1 MIMPAYKDKKTNKWL
16 TKFHYK
22 DYYGKNR
29 QTSKRGFDTK
39 EEALAYE
46 AQFKHLIKENKLY
59 LPFEVFT
66 KEYFKDKISKFRDN
80 TIETKNHLYNTYI
93 IPYFQG
99 KLMSQIEPKDIIKWI
114 KELQNTTIPN
124 DKPLSK
130 QYINSLITEV
140 KQIFKY
146 ATLKYNLQPN
156 PTLNIPLFER
166 EDREIK
172 YLTFEEYRAFI
183 KHISKSDLYFYLYEC
198 LYYTGIKENE
208 LLALNVEDINFEQKK
223 IHINKVFENTNTIR
237 NLNNSSQKRKK
248 HQIRDIIITEKLIK
262 ELKYYLKN
270 IRRHDD
276 PKIFNNPR
284 LFPVSKSPLKR
295 FSKKITDEYN
305 LKPMNIDI
313 LRNSHVYY
321 LINSGIDSYDIA
333 KRVGLQYETFLT
345 KYKFMLDTKNT
356 HHNYSNI
363 FTIPEDSIASMDNK
377 ELLNNKNIKT
387 HIKPK
392 NNNIITIIKCVS
404 LIGLVFLIHKIKKG
418 NKYEK

>member
-1 MIMPAYKDKKTNKWL
+1 MPAYKDKKTNKWL

-22 DYYGKNR
+22 DYYGNDK

-46 AQFKHLIKENKLY
+46 EQFKHLIKENKLY
-59 LPFEVFT
+59 LPFEVFVE
-66 KEYFKDKISKFRDN
+66 EYFKDKISKFRDN
-80 TIETKNHLYNTYI
+80 TIETKHRLYNSYI
-93 IPYFQG
+93 IPYFKG
-99 KLMSQIEPKDIIKWI
+99 KLMSQIKPKDIVEWI
-114 KELQNTTIPN
+114 EKLQNTSTKN
-124 DKPLSK
+124 NKPPSK

-156 PTLNIPLFER
+156 PTLNIPSFKR
-166 EDREIK
+166 EDRKIK
-172 YLTFEEYRAFI
+172 YLTFKEYSNFI
-183 KHISKSDLYFYLYEC
+183 KHISKKDLYFYLYEC

-208 LLALNVEDINFEQKK
+208 LLALNIEDVDFKK
-223 IHINKVFENTNTIR
+223 KTIQINKVFENTNTIR
-237 NLNNSSQKRKK
+237 DLNNSSQSRKK
-248 HQIRDIIITEKLIK
+248 YQIRNVVITEKLIK
-262 ELKYYLKN
+262 ELKYYLKK
-270 IRRHDD
+270 IRRDDD
-276 PKIFNNPR
+276 PRIFNNPR

-333 KRVGLQYETFLT
+333 KRVGLQYKTFLT
-345 KYKFMLDTKNT
+345 KYKFMLDTKNI
-356 HHNYSNI
+356 HHNYSDI
-363 FTIPEDSIASMDNK
+363 FTISEDSIVSMDNK

-392 NNNIITIIKCVS
+392 NNNIITIMKCVS
-404 LIGLVFLIHKIKKG
+404 LIGLVFLIHKIKKE